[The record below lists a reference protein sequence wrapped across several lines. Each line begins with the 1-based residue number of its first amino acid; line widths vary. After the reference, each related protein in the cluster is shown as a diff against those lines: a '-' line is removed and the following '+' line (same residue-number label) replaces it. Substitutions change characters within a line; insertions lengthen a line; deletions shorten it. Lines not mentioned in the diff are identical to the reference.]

1 MKGRMVRVSVIFF
14 LFKRGKKHGLRKSG
28 VVSVNSLVSLPAPEI
43 FSPDL
48 SFGFLKKRPSPSL

>member
-1 MKGRMVRVSVIFF
+1 MRVSVIFF